1 MGKYMQKVMKR
12 EKMEIE
18 RECGDLPF
26 GEYLSLPED
35 IEKAKKCLNSNGFR
49 ISPTLSDKVLIRFH

>member
-12 EKMEIE
+12 EKREME

-35 IEKAKKCLNSNGFR
+35 TKCRGTKLIILFR
-49 ISPTLSDKVLIRFH
+49 P

>member
-1 MGKYMQKVMKR
+1 MIMGKYMQKVMKR
-12 EKMEIE
+12 EKREIE

-35 IEKAKKCLNSNGFR
+35 I
-49 ISPTLSDKVLIRFH
+49 